1 MILSK
6 DNTTSITNIQ
16 KYDKEA
22 SKLIECKEVSD
33 LNVNIVL
40 YKNNE
45 SQYCLMGLKNNNFN
59 FSAKSH
65 DNASINIYEQYE
77 KGKRIYIIY
86 GNDSTIDDIEYK
98 VNGNVQHIF
107 PKKKDYVLEVIM
119 VDENK
124 IIEDIKVLSAT
135 DEVLFTYY

>member
-1 MILSK
+1 MKKIYLILILIVLIFGMMMLSK

-22 SKLIECKEVSD
+22 IKLIECKEVSD

-77 KGKRIYIIY
+77 KGKFILYMEMI
-86 GNDSTIDDIEYK
+86 
-98 VNGNVQHIF
+98 VQ
-107 PKKKDYVLEVIM
+107 
-119 VDENK
+119 
-124 IIEDIKVLSAT
+124 
-135 DEVLFTYY
+135 